1 MNNFVKI
8 FFVFSM
14 IFFTTKSLSQDKN
27 NPWQISVGTSAVN
40 FYGTGQEGLCV
51 GCNDLF
57 QDYFEV
63 DKYWNIQTFFS
74 TASISRY
81 TDNGFSIGIRAS
93 LNKFDKIGNTGIV
106 TENAGEIIGV
116 PGYVDGKGPEK
127 TMITTDL
134 FVSKAFPKLTFF
146 KFAPFLEGGVGQ
158 ANVDDTNAYTLN
170 AGMGV
175 DFPIGNKAFIKL
187 NTVYRKAFE
196 NDGGPKSVYYAPGVN
211 THWQH
216 NVSLAVNFGGK
227 DSDADGIYDQHDD
240 CPFEPGLE
248 EFNGC
253 PDTDGDGIPD
263 KDDSCPTTAG
273 LAEFNGCADTDGD
286 GIADPEDKCPD
297 VAGLAKF
304 GGCPDSDGDGI
315 EDAKDACPEVAGLR
329 RFRGCADTDGD
340 GIADPKDKC
349 PTVAGP
355 ADNEGCPN
363 PTADA
368 IDALNELGATVQF
381 ELNKADLKPEAI
393 ELLINVYEIMTKF
406 GNTNFSIEGHTD
418 TSGPKAFNQKLSED
432 RAGKVKSH
440 LVEKGVDGTR
450 LSTKGFGEDSPKVS
464 NDSRE
469 GRITNRR
476 VEFKVVE

>member
-27 NPWQISVGTSAVN
+27 NPWQISLGTSAVN
-40 FYGTGQEGLCV
+40 FYGTAQEGLYA

-57 QDYFEV
+57 QDYFAV

-74 TASISRY
+74 TASIARY
-81 TDNGFSIGIRAS
+81 ADNGFSIGIRAS
-93 LNKFDKIGNTGIV
+93 LNKFDQIGNT
-106 TENAGEIIGV
+106 NAI
-116 PGYVDGKGPEK
+116 PGYVNGKGPEK

-134 FVSKAFPKLTFF
+134 FVTKAFPKLTFF

-196 NDGGPKSVYYAPGVN
+196 NDGGPKTVYYAPGVN

-216 NVSLAVNFGGK
+216 NVSLAINFGGK

-273 LAEFNGCADTDGD
+273 MAEFNGCADTDGD
-286 GIADPEDKCPD
+286 GIADPNDKCPD

-304 GGCPDSDGDGI
+304 GGCPDTDGDGI

-349 PTVAGP
+349 PNEAGP
-355 ADNEGCPN
+355 ADNDGCPN
-363 PTADA
+363 PTEEA
-368 IDALNELGATVQF
+368 IEALNELGATVQF

-393 ELLINVYEIMTKF
+393 ELLISVYDIMTKF

-418 TSGPKAFNQKLSED
+418 TSGPKAFNQKLSEE
-432 RAGKVKSH
+432 RAEKVKSH

-464 NDSRE
+464 NNTRD

>member
-40 FYGTGQEGLCV
+40 FYGTAQEGLCN

-74 TASISRY
+74 TASIARY
-81 TDNGFSIGIRAS
+81 ADNGFSIGIRAS
-93 LNKFDKIGNTGIV
+93 LNKFDQIGNT
-106 TENAGEIIGV
+106 NAI

-196 NDGGPKSVYYAPGVN
+196 NDGGPKTVYYAPGVN

-216 NVSLAVNFGGK
+216 NVSLAINFGGK

-263 KDDSCPTTAG
+263 KYDSCPTTAG
-273 LAEFNGCADTDGD
+273 MAEFNGCADTDGD
-286 GIADPEDKCPD
+286 GIADPNDKCPD

-304 GGCPDSDGDGI
+304 GGCPDTDGDGI

-349 PTVAGP
+349 PNEAGP
-355 ADNEGCPN
+355 ADNDGCPN
-363 PTADA
+363 PTEEA
-368 IDALNELGATVQF
+368 IEALNELGATVQF

-393 ELLINVYEIMTKF
+393 ELLISVYDIMTKF
-406 GNTNFSIEGHTD
+406 GNTNFAIEGHTD
-418 TSGPKAFNQKLSED
+418 TSGPKVFNQKLSED
-432 RAGKVKSH
+432 RAEKVKSH

-464 NDSRE
+464 NNTRD

-476 VEFKVVE
+476 VEFKVVD

>member
-40 FYGTGQEGLCV
+40 FYGTAQEGLCN

-57 QDYFEV
+57 QDYFAV

-74 TASISRY
+74 TASIARY
-81 TDNGFSIGIRAS
+81 ADNGFSIGIRAS
-93 LNKFDKIGNTGIV
+93 LNKFDQIGNT
-106 TENAGEIIGV
+106 NAI
-116 PGYVDGKGPEK
+116 PGYVNGKGPEK

-134 FVSKAFPKLTFF
+134 FVTKAFPKLTFF

-196 NDGGPKSVYYAPGVN
+196 NDGGPKTVYYAPGVN

-216 NVSLAVNFGGK
+216 NVSLAINFGGK

-273 LAEFNGCADTDGD
+273 MAEFNGCADTDGD
-286 GIADPEDKCPD
+286 GIADPNDKCPD

-304 GGCPDSDGDGI
+304 GGCPDTDGDGI

-349 PTVAGP
+349 PNEAGP
-355 ADNEGCPN
+355 ADNDGCPN
-363 PTADA
+363 PTEEA
-368 IDALNELGATVQF
+368 IEALNELGATVQF

-393 ELLINVYEIMTKF
+393 ELLISVYDIMTKF

-432 RAGKVKSH
+432 RAEKVKSH

-464 NDSRE
+464 NNTRD

-476 VEFKVVE
+476 VEFKVVD

>member
-1 MNNFVKI
+1 
-8 FFVFSM
+8 
-14 IFFTTKSLSQDKN
+14 
-27 NPWQISVGTSAVN
+27 
-40 FYGTGQEGLCV
+40 
-51 GCNDLF
+51 
-57 QDYFEV
+57 
-63 DKYWNIQTFFS
+63 
-74 TASISRY
+74 
-81 TDNGFSIGIRAS
+81 
-93 LNKFDKIGNTGIV
+93 
-106 TENAGEIIGV
+106 
-116 PGYVDGKGPEK
+116 
-127 TMITTDL
+127 MITTDL

-196 NDGGPKSVYYAPGVN
+196 NDGGPKTVYYAPGVN

-216 NVSLAVNFGGK
+216 NVSLAINFGGK

-273 LAEFNGCADTDGD
+273 MAEFNGCADTDGD
-286 GIADPEDKCPD
+286 GIADPNDKCPN

-304 GGCPDSDGDGI
+304 GGCPDTDGDGI
-315 EDAKDACPEVAGLR
+315 EDAKDACPEVPGLR

-349 PTVAGP
+349 PNEAGP

-363 PTADA
+363 PTEEA
-368 IDALNELGATVQF
+368 IEALNRLGATVQF

-393 ELLINVYEIMTKF
+393 ELLISVYDIMTKF
-406 GNTNFSIEGHTD
+406 GNTSFSIEGHTD
-418 TSGPKAFNQKLSED
+418 TTGPKAFNQKLSED
-432 RAGKVKSH
+432 RAEKVKSH

-464 NDSRE
+464 NNTRD

>member
-14 IFFTTKSLSQDKN
+14 IFVTTKSLSQDKN

-40 FYGTGQEGLCV
+40 FYGTAQEGLCS

-81 TDNGFSIGIRAS
+81 TDNGFSVGLRAS
-93 LNKFDKIGNTGIV
+93 LNKFDQIGNT
-106 TENAGEIIGV
+106 NAI

-170 AGMGV
+170 AGFGV

-196 NDGGPKSVYYAPGVN
+196 NDGGPKGVYYSPGVN
-211 THWQH
+211 THFQH
-216 NVSLAVNFGGK
+216 NVSLAINFGGK

-297 VAGLAKF
+297 VAGMAKF
-304 GGCPDSDGDGI
+304 GGCPDTDGDGI

-329 RFRGCADTDGD
+329 KFRGCPDTDGD
-340 GIADPKDKC
+340 GLADPKDKC

-363 PTADA
+363 PTQDA
-368 IDALNELGATVQF
+368 IDALNQLGATVQF

-393 ELLINVYEIMTKF
+393 ELLISVYEIMSKF

-432 RAGKVKSH
+432 RADKVKSH
-440 LVEKGVDGTR
+440 LVEKGVEGSR
-450 LSTKGFGEDSPKVS
+450 LSTKGFGEDNPKSS
-464 NDSRE
+464 NDTRK
-469 GRITNRR
+469 GRMENRR

>member
-40 FYGTGQEGLCV
+40 FYGTAQEGLCN

-74 TASISRY
+74 TASIARY
-81 TDNGFSIGIRAS
+81 ADNGFSIGIRAS
-93 LNKFDKIGNTGIV
+93 LNKFDQIGNT
-106 TENAGEIIGV
+106 NAI

-196 NDGGPKSVYYAPGVN
+196 NDGGPKRVYYAPGVN

-216 NVSLAVNFGGK
+216 NVSLAINFGGK
-227 DSDADGIYDQHDD
+227 DTDEDGIYDKFDD

-273 LAEFNGCADTDGD
+273 MAEFNGCADTDGD
-286 GIADPEDKCPD
+286 GIADPNDKCPN

-304 GGCPDSDGDGI
+304 GGCPDTDGDGI
-315 EDAKDACPEVAGLR
+315 EDAKDACPEVPGLR

-349 PTVAGP
+349 PNEAGP

-363 PTADA
+363 PTEEA
-368 IDALNELGATVQF
+368 IEALNRLGATVQF

-393 ELLINVYEIMTKF
+393 ELLISVYDIMTKF
-406 GNTNFSIEGHTD
+406 GNTSFSIEGHTD
-418 TSGPKAFNQKLSED
+418 TTGPKAFNQKLSED
-432 RAGKVKSH
+432 RAEKVKSH

-464 NDSRE
+464 NNTRD

>member
-27 NPWQISVGTSAVN
+27 NPWQISLGTSAVN
-40 FYGTGQEGLCV
+40 FYGTAQEGLCN

-74 TASISRY
+74 TASIARY
-81 TDNGFSIGIRAS
+81 ADNGFSIGIRAS
-93 LNKFDKIGNTGIV
+93 LNKFDQIGNT
-106 TENAGEIIGV
+106 NAI
-116 PGYVDGKGPEK
+116 PGYIDGKGPEK

-196 NDGGPKSVYYAPGVN
+196 NDGGPKTVYYAPGVN

-216 NVSLAVNFGGK
+216 NVSLAINFGGK

-273 LAEFNGCADTDGD
+273 MAEFNGCADTDGD
-286 GIADPEDKCPD
+286 GIADPNDKCPD

-304 GGCPDSDGDGI
+304 GGCPDTDGDGI

-349 PTVAGP
+349 PNEAGP

-363 PTADA
+363 PTEEA
-368 IDALNELGATVQF
+368 IEALNRLGATVQF
-381 ELNKADLKPEAI
+381 ELNEADLKPEAI
-393 ELLINVYEIMTKF
+393 ELLMSVYDIMTKF

-418 TSGPKAFNQKLSED
+418 TTGPKAFNQKLSED
-432 RAGKVKSH
+432 RAEKVKSH

-464 NDSRE
+464 NNTRD

-476 VEFKVVE
+476 VEFKVVD

>member
-40 FYGTGQEGLCV
+40 FYGTAQEGLCV

-74 TASISRY
+74 TASIARY
-81 TDNGFSIGIRAS
+81 ADNGFSIGIRAS
-93 LNKFDKIGNTGIV
+93 LNKFDQIGNT
-106 TENAGEIIGV
+106 NAI

-134 FVSKAFPKLTFF
+134 FVTKAFPKLTFF

-196 NDGGPKSVYYAPGVN
+196 NDGGPKGVYYAPGVN

-216 NVSLAVNFGGK
+216 NVSLAINFGGK

-273 LAEFNGCADTDGD
+273 MAEFNGCADTDGD
-286 GIADPEDKCPD
+286 GIADPKTI
-297 VAGLAKF
+297 VL
-304 GGCPDSDGDGI
+304 
-315 EDAKDACPEVAGLR
+315 
-329 RFRGCADTDGD
+329 T
-340 GIADPKDKC
+340 
-349 PTVAGP
+349 
-355 ADNEGCPN
+355 
-363 PTADA
+363 
-368 IDALNELGATVQF
+368 
-381 ELNKADLKPEAI
+381 
-393 ELLINVYEIMTKF
+393 
-406 GNTNFSIEGHTD
+406 
-418 TSGPKAFNQKLSED
+418 
-432 RAGKVKSH
+432 
-440 LVEKGVDGTR
+440 
-450 LSTKGFGEDSPKVS
+450 
-464 NDSRE
+464 
-469 GRITNRR
+469 
-476 VEFKVVE
+476 

>member
-1 MNNFVKI
+1 
-8 FFVFSM
+8 M

-40 FYGTGQEGLCV
+40 FYGTAQEGLCD

-57 QDYFEV
+57 QDYFAV

-74 TASISRY
+74 TASIARY
-81 TDNGFSIGIRAS
+81 ADNGFSIGIRAS
-93 LNKFDKIGNTGIV
+93 LNKFDQIGNT
-106 TENAGEIIGV
+106 NAI

-127 TMITTDL
+127 TMITTDV

-196 NDGGPKSVYYAPGVN
+196 NDGGPKQVYYAPGVN

-216 NVSLAVNFGGK
+216 NVSLAINFGGK

-273 LAEFNGCADTDGD
+273 MAEFNGCADTDGD
-286 GIADPEDKCPD
+286 GISDPNDNCPD

-304 GGCPDSDGDGI
+304 GGCPDTDGDGI

-349 PTVAGP
+349 PNEAGP
-355 ADNEGCPN
+355 ADNDGCPN
-363 PTADA
+363 PTEEA
-368 IDALNELGATVQF
+368 IEALNELGATVQF

-393 ELLINVYEIMTKF
+393 ELLINVYNIMSKF

-432 RAGKVKSH
+432 RAEKVKSH

-464 NDSRE
+464 NNTRD

-476 VEFKVVE
+476 VEFKVVD

>member
-8 FFVFSM
+8 FFAFAV
-14 IFFTTKSLSQDKN
+14 ILFTTKSLAQDKN

-40 FYGTGQEGLCV
+40 FYGTAQEGLCV

-81 TDNGFSIGIRAS
+81 ADNGFSVGLRAS
-93 LNKFDKIGNTGIV
+93 LNKFDQIGNT
-106 TENAGEIIGV
+106 NAL

-127 TMITTDL
+127 TMISTDV
-134 FVSKAFPKLTFF
+134 FVTKALPKLTFF
-146 KFAPFLEGGVGQ
+146 KFAPYLEGGFGQ
-158 ANVDDTNAYTLN
+158 VNVDDDQSYTVN
-170 AGMGV
+170 AGVGV

-187 NTVYRKAFE
+187 NTVYRKAFD
-196 NDGGPKSVYYAPGVN
+196 NDGGPKTVYYSPGIH
-211 THWQH
+211 THFQH
-216 NVSLAVNFGGK
+216 NVSLAINFGGK
-227 DSDADGIYDQHDD
+227 DSDADGIYDQYDD
-240 CPFEPGLE
+240 CPLEPGLE

-263 KDDSCPTTAG
+263 KNDSCPTTAG
-273 LAEFNGCADTDGD
+273 QAEFNGCADSDGD

-304 GGCPDSDGDGI
+304 AGCPDTDGDGI
-315 EDAKDACPEVAGLR
+315 EDAKDACPDVAGLR
-329 RFRGCADTDGD
+329 RYRGCPDTDGD

-349 PTVAGP
+349 PGVAGP
-355 ADNEGCPN
+355 SENEGCPN
-363 PTADA
+363 PTKEA
-368 IDALNELGATVQF
+368 IEALNELGATVQF
-381 ELNKADLKPEAI
+381 ELNKADLRSEAI
-393 ELLINVYEIMTKF
+393 ELLISVYEIMSKY

-432 RAGKVKSH
+432 RASKVKDH
-440 LVEKGVDGTR
+440 LVEKGVDGSR
-450 LSTKGFGEDSPKVS
+450 LSTKGFGEDKPKAS
-464 NDSRE
+464 NATRN
-469 GRITNRR
+469 GRIENRR

>member
-40 FYGTGQEGLCV
+40 FYGTAQEGLCN

-74 TASISRY
+74 TASIARY
-81 TDNGFSIGIRAS
+81 ADNGFSIGIRAS
-93 LNKFDKIGNTGIV
+93 LNKFDQIGNT
-106 TENAGEIIGV
+106 NAI

-196 NDGGPKSVYYAPGVN
+196 NDGGPKTVYYAPGVN

-216 NVSLAVNFGGK
+216 NVSLAINFGGK

-273 LAEFNGCADTDGD
+273 MAEFNGCADTDGD
-286 GIADPEDKCPD
+286 GIADPNDKCPD

-304 GGCPDSDGDGI
+304 GGCPDTDGDGI

-349 PTVAGP
+349 PNEAGP
-355 ADNEGCPN
+355 ADNDGCPN
-363 PTADA
+363 PTQEA
-368 IDALNELGATVQF
+368 IEALNELGATVQF

-393 ELLINVYEIMTKF
+393 ELLISVYDIMTKF

-432 RAGKVKSH
+432 RAEKVKSH

-464 NDSRE
+464 NNTRD

-476 VEFKVVE
+476 VEFKVVD

>member
-40 FYGTGQEGLCV
+40 FYGTAQEGLCD

-81 TDNGFSIGIRAS
+81 ADNGFSIGIRAS
-93 LNKFDKIGNTGIV
+93 LNKFDQIGNT
-106 TENAGEIIGV
+106 NAI

-134 FVSKAFPKLTFF
+134 FVTKAFPKLTFF

-196 NDGGPKSVYYAPGVN
+196 NDGGPKTVYYAPGVN

-216 NVSLAVNFGGK
+216 NVSLAINFGGK

-253 PDTDGDGIPD
+253 PDSDGDGIPD

-273 LAEFNGCADTDGD
+273 MAEFNGCADTDGD
-286 GIADPEDKCPD
+286 GIADPNDKCPD

-304 GGCPDSDGDGI
+304 GGCPDTDGDGI

-349 PTVAGP
+349 PNEAGP
-355 ADNEGCPN
+355 ADNDGCPN
-363 PTADA
+363 PTEEA
-368 IDALNELGATVQF
+368 IEALNELGATVQF

-393 ELLINVYEIMTKF
+393 ELLISVYDIMTKF

-432 RAGKVKSH
+432 RAEKVKSH

-450 LSTKGFGEDSPKVS
+450 LSTKGFGEDSPKVP
-464 NDSRE
+464 NNTRD

-476 VEFKVVE
+476 VEFKVVD

>member
-40 FYGTGQEGLCV
+40 FYGTAQEGLCN

-74 TASISRY
+74 TASIARY
-81 TDNGFSIGIRAS
+81 ADNGFSVGIRAS
-93 LNKFDKIGNTGIV
+93 LNKFDQIGNT
-106 TENAGEIIGV
+106 NAI

-158 ANVDDTNAYTLN
+158 ANVDDTNAFTLN

-196 NDGGPKSVYYAPGVN
+196 NDGGPKTVYYAPGVN

-216 NVSLAVNFGGK
+216 NVSLAINFGGK

-253 PDTDGDGIPD
+253 PDSDGDGIPD

-273 LAEFNGCADTDGD
+273 MAEFNGCADTDGD
-286 GIADPEDKCPD
+286 GIADPNDKCPN

-304 GGCPDSDGDGI
+304 GGCPDTDGDGI

-349 PTVAGP
+349 PAEAGP
-355 ADNEGCPN
+355 AENDGCPN
-363 PTADA
+363 PTEEA
-368 IDALNELGATVQF
+368 IEALNELGATVQF

-393 ELLINVYEIMTKF
+393 ELLISVYDIMTKF

-432 RAGKVKSH
+432 RAEKVKSH

-464 NDSRE
+464 NNTRD

-476 VEFKVVE
+476 VEFKVVD

>member
-40 FYGTGQEGLCV
+40 FYGTAQEGLCN

-74 TASISRY
+74 TASIARY
-81 TDNGFSIGIRAS
+81 ADNGFSIGIRAS
-93 LNKFDKIGNTGIV
+93 LNKFDQIGNT
-106 TENAGEIIGV
+106 NAI

-196 NDGGPKSVYYAPGVN
+196 NDGGPKTVYYAPGVN

-216 NVSLAVNFGGK
+216 NVSLAINFGGK

-253 PDTDGDGIPD
+253 PDTDGDGVPD

-273 LAEFNGCADTDGD
+273 MAEFNGCADTDGD
-286 GIADPEDKCPD
+286 GIADPNDKCPN

-304 GGCPDSDGDGI
+304 GGCPDTDGDGI
-315 EDAKDACPEVAGLR
+315 EDAKDACPEVPGLR

-349 PTVAGP
+349 PNEAGP

-363 PTADA
+363 PTEEA
-368 IDALNELGATVQF
+368 IEALNRLGATVQF

-393 ELLINVYEIMTKF
+393 ELLISVYDIMTKF

-418 TSGPKAFNQKLSED
+418 TSGPKAFNQKLSEE
-432 RAGKVKSH
+432 RAEKVKSH

-450 LSTKGFGEDSPKVS
+450 LSTKGFGEDSPKAS
-464 NDSRE
+464 NNTRD

>member
-14 IFFTTKSLSQDKN
+14 ILFTTKSLSQDKN
-27 NPWQISVGTSAVN
+27 NPWQISLGTSAVN
-40 FYGTGQEGLCV
+40 FYGTAQEGLCS

-57 QDYFEV
+57 QDYFAV

-93 LNKFDKIGNTGIV
+93 LNKFDQIGNT
-106 TENAGEIIGV
+106 NAI
-116 PGYVDGKGPEK
+116 PGYVNGKGPEK

-134 FVSKAFPKLTFF
+134 FVSKALPKLTFF
-146 KFAPFLEGGVGQ
+146 KFSPSLEGGVGQ
-158 ANVDDTNAYTLN
+158 ANVDDIHAFTLN
-170 AGMGV
+170 AGVGV

-196 NDGGPKSVYYAPGVN
+196 NDGGPKTVYYAPGVN

-216 NVSLAVNFGGK
+216 NVSLAINFGGK
-227 DSDADGIYDQHDD
+227 DSDEDGIYDKFDD

-253 PDTDGDGIPD
+253 PDTDGDGI
-263 KDDSCPTTAG
+263 
-273 LAEFNGCADTDGD
+273 
-286 GIADPEDKCPD
+286 
-297 VAGLAKF
+297 
-304 GGCPDSDGDGI
+304 
-315 EDAKDACPEVAGLR
+315 EDAKDACPEEAGLR
-329 RFRGCADTDGD
+329 RFRGCPDTDGD

-349 PTVAGP
+349 PTEAGP

-363 PTADA
+363 PTQEA

-381 ELNKADLKPEAI
+381 ELNKADLKDEAI
-393 ELLINVYEIMTKF
+393 DLLISVYDIMSKF

-418 TSGPKAFNQKLSED
+418 TSGPKAFNQKLSEE
-432 RAGKVKSH
+432 RAGKVKIH
-440 LVEKGVDGTR
+440 LVEKGVEESR
-450 LSTKGFGEDSPKVS
+450 LSTKGFGEDNPKVS
-464 NDSRE
+464 NDTRN

>member
-40 FYGTGQEGLCV
+40 FYGTAQEGLCD

-74 TASISRY
+74 TASIARY
-81 TDNGFSIGIRAS
+81 ADNGFSIGIRAS
-93 LNKFDKIGNTGIV
+93 LNKFDQIGNT
-106 TENAGEIIGV
+106 NAI

-196 NDGGPKSVYYAPGVN
+196 NDGGPKTVYYAPGVN

-216 NVSLAVNFGGK
+216 NVSLAINFGGK

-273 LAEFNGCADTDGD
+273 MAEFNGCADTDGD
-286 GIADPEDKCPD
+286 SIADPNDKCPN

-304 GGCPDSDGDGI
+304 GGCPDTDGDGI

-349 PTVAGP
+349 PNEAGP
-355 ADNEGCPN
+355 ADNDGCPN
-363 PTADA
+363 PTEEA
-368 IDALNELGATVQF
+368 IEALNELGATVQF

-393 ELLINVYEIMTKF
+393 ELLISVYDIMTKF

-418 TSGPKAFNQKLSED
+418 TTGPKAFNQKLSED
-432 RAGKVKSH
+432 RAEKVKSH

-464 NDSRE
+464 NNTRD

-476 VEFKVVE
+476 VEFKVVD

>member
-14 IFFTTKSLSQDKN
+14 ILFTTKSLSQDKN

-40 FYGTGQEGLCV
+40 FYGTAQEGLCN

-57 QDYFEV
+57 QDYFAV

-74 TASISRY
+74 TASIARY
-81 TDNGFSIGIRAS
+81 ADNGFSIGIRAS
-93 LNKFDKIGNTGIV
+93 LNKFDQIGNT
-106 TENAGEIIGV
+106 NAI

-127 TMITTDL
+127 TMITTDV

-196 NDGGPKSVYYAPGVN
+196 NDGGPKTVYYAPGVN

-216 NVSLAVNFGGK
+216 NVSLAINFGGK

-273 LAEFNGCADTDGD
+273 MAEFNGCADTDGD
-286 GIADPEDKCPD
+286 GISDPNDNCPD

-304 GGCPDSDGDGI
+304 GGCPDTDGDGI

-349 PTVAGP
+349 PNEAGP
-355 ADNEGCPN
+355 ADNDGCPN
-363 PTADA
+363 PTEEA
-368 IDALNELGATVQF
+368 IEALNELGATVQF

-393 ELLINVYEIMTKF
+393 ELLINVYNIMSKF

-432 RAGKVKSH
+432 RAEKVKSH

-464 NDSRE
+464 NNTRD

-476 VEFKVVE
+476 VEFKVVD